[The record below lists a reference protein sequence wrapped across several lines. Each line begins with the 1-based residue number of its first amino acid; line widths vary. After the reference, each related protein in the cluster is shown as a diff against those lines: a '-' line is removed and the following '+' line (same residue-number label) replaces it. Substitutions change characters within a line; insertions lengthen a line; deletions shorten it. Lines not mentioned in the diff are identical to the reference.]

1 MSELTDK
8 DPYEFARKA
17 LDGSCKHIVKQCEN
31 AVMRAMVLS
40 GLPCDP
46 SYEDVAKEI
55 VRALDNMKEE
65 RGNKGEEEIY
75 REWEK
80 TLKRYCPYC
89 GGVLTDGGRINL
101 SRVKQT
107 IEKDNEVECKLEI
120 NTDALQICPNCG
132 KKTLVLYPAR
142 GNQPSKLFC
151 LGCGGYWV
159 GRENEN

>member
-1 MSELTDK
+1 MRMVDK
-8 DPYEFARKA
+8 DTYKLTRKT
-17 LDGSCKHIVKQCEN
+17 LDENCKHIVKQCKNE
-31 AVMRAMVLS
+31 VMRAMMLS

-55 VRALDNMKEE
+55 VRALDKMKEE

-89 GGVLTDGGRINL
+89 GGFLTEGGRINL
-101 SRVKQT
+101 SMVKQT
-107 IEKDNEVECKLEI
+107 IEKDNEVEREVEI

-151 LGCGGYWV
+151 LGCGGVWW
-159 GRENEN
+159 GW